1 MNKINVIKGYN
12 LNGLIVSYAK
22 KRKIQEKQPGSRAWT
37 SIIECISAT
46 EASTLPLV
54 IYKGKSV

>member
-22 KRKIQEKQPGSRAWT
+22 KRKIQKKQPNSRAWIL
-37 SIIECISAT
+37 IIKCIFVTKAF
-46 EASTLPLV
+46 TLSFI
-54 IYKGKSV
+54 IYKSKSI